1 MSVAPSIEPAAGTE
15 VAPQRFAARHSPWW
29 FLGPLSVIFVVCLLA
44 PVFPVPSPNAQ
55 DLSHTSLPPVG
66 FGGTWSHPLGTNDLG
81 QDILSQLLWG
91 GRLSFFIAIAGVVGA
106 GLIGTTLGILGGFR
120 RGASDLVITRLI
132 DAQLALPFL
141 LIAITMI
148 AARGQSLTVL
158 VAVLSITGWA
168 TYARVMRADT
178 LTLRERQFTVAL
190 HAAGVPPRRIMTRH
204 ILPNSMSTLLVLCTL
219 TFGQMIIA
227 EGALSFLGL
236 GVTPPNISWGLMLAE
251 GREFLQTTWWVEV
264 CPGLAILVVVLLAN
278 LAGDSLRAVYD
289 PRKRGY
295 GR

>member
-1 MSVAPSIEPAAGTE
+1 MSIAPSIESVASTE
-15 VAPQRFAARHSPWW
+15 VTPQRFAARHSPWW
-29 FLGPLSVIFVVCLLA
+29 FLGPLIAIAVLCLLA
-44 PVFPVPSPNAQ
+44 PVFPVPNPNAQ
-55 DLSHTSLPPVG
+55 DLNSTSLPPIG
-66 FGGTWSHPLGTNDLG
+66 FGGTWHHALGTNDLG

-91 GRLSFFIAIAGVVGA
+91 GRLSFFIAIAAVLGA
-106 GLIGTTLGILGGFR
+106 GFIGTTLGIFSGFR
-120 RGASDLVITRLI
+120 KGASDLVITRLI

-158 VAVLSITGWA
+158 VAVLAITGWA

-190 HAAGVPPRRIMTRH
+190 HAAGVPPRRIMWRH

-236 GVTPPNISWGLMLAE
+236 GVAPPNISWGLMLAE
-251 GREFLQTTWWVEV
+251 GRDFLQTTWWVEV
-264 CPGLAILVVVLLAN
+264 FPGIAILVVVLLAN

-289 PRKRGY
+289 PRKRGHAK
-295 GR
+295 